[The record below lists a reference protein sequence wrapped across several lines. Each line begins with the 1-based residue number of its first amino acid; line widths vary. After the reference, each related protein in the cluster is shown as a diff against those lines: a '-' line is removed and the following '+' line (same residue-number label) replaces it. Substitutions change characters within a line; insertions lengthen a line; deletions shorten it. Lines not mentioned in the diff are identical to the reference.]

1 MFTGE
6 LVNSKGKTATAPL
19 TVRVTD
25 ASPARAVLSADNW
38 DGDGR
43 YTVAADLWWGTN
55 ATSSWFLENGIEVSS
70 GSLTA
75 ATPNAQRAMLQ
86 VSGKPKGTNVYTVE
100 FRNAA
105 GVTVSAPH
113 PVVPTRPCPPRRVGS
128 PV

>member
-55 ATSSWFLENGIEVSS
+55 ATSSRFLENGIEVSS

-105 GVTVSAPH
+105 GVTVSAPLSVAVT
-113 PVVPTRPCPPRRVGS
+113 P
-128 PV
+128 

>member
-1 MFTGE
+1 M
-6 LVNSKGKTATAPL
+6 
-19 TVRVTD
+19 RVTD

-55 ATSSWFLENGIEVSS
+55 ATSSRFLENGIEVSS

-75 ATPNAQRAMLQ
+75 ATPNARRAMLQ

-105 GVTVSAPH
+105 GVTVSAPLSVAVTH
-113 PVVPTRPCPPRRVGS
+113 
-128 PV
+128 